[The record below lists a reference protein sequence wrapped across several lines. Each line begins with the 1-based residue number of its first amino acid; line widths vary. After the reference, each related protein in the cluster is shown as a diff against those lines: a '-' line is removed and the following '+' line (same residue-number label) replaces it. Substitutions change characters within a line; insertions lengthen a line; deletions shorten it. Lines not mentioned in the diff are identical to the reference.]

1 MEARAFTKYVPVA
14 PRKVKLVADLVRD
27 RNVQAAL
34 DILRFTN
41 KIGAY
46 YIDKALRSALAN
58 AGQIPEINVDN
69 LYIKTLLVD
78 NGPIRYWARYRG
90 RLHVSRIRKRW
101 CHITVILDDGSNSE
115 NKTPKTK
122 GRR

>member
-1 MEARAFTKYVPVA
+1 MEARAFARYIPVA

-27 RNVQAAL
+27 RNVEAAL

-46 YIDKALRSALAN
+46 YIDKALKSALAN

-90 RLHVSRIRKRW
+90 RLHVSRTRKRW
-101 CHITVILDDGSNSE
+101 CHITVVLDDGGNPV
-115 NKTPKTK
+115 T
-122 GRR
+122 G